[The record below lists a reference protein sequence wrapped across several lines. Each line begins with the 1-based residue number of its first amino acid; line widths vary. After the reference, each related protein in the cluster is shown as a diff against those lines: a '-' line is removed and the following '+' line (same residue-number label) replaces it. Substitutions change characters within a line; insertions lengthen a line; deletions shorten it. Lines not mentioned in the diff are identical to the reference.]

1 MKPALLEL
9 AKSLRD
15 RDWPLRL
22 VVLELLSRGH
32 RTTVPTLHRR
42 LRQAGYVYLGKRGRK
57 KKPPKPKSEPR
68 PPRNH
73 ARDMQIRVQRAAGW
87 TIQALAAEY
96 GVSRQRI
103 EAIVKSPLDS

>member
-32 RTTVPTLHRR
+32 RTTVPTLHRQ
-42 LRQAGYVYLGKRGRK
+42 LRQAGYVYPGKRGRK
-57 KKPPKPKSEPR
+57 RKPRPPKPEAKPR
-68 PPRNH
+68 RNF
-73 ARDMQIRVQRAAGW
+73 ARDMKIRAQRAAGW

-103 EAIVKSPLDS
+103 ESIVKSPLDT